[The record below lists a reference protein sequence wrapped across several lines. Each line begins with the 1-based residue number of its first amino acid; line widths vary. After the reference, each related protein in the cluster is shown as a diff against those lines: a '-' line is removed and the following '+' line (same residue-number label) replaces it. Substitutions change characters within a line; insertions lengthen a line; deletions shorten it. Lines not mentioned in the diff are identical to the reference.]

1 MTALPEARLARE
13 AELCYA
19 VMAMVTDYDVWHA
32 SEEPVTAAMVV
43 RNLTA
48 NAVLAQRA
56 VRAAV
61 PAAVRQPHDC
71 DCGAALAA
79 AIVTAPEAVAPSA
92 RERLGLLVDRYLT
105 PPPPS

>member
-1 MTALPEARLARE
+1 MRARSRSRPPWW
-13 AELCYA
+13 YA
-19 VMAMVTDYDVWHA
+19 I
-32 SEEPVTAAMVV
+32 SP
-43 RNLTA
+43 L

-61 PAAVRQPHDC
+61 PAAVRQPRDC
-71 DCGAALAA
+71 ECGSALAA